1 VSAFNWKN
9 QPSMLD
15 KHDNGN
21 LQAVRKKLA
30 MGISQNNPQL
40 TFTKKGQQLAAQKK
54 NDPRSI

>member
-54 NDPRSI
+54 GQS